1 MFKKIFN
8 FFIKVFKRSLIL
20 TLIIS
25 FFVFNFLFSFLNLKV
40 DLSAGK
46 AYSISSSTKNILKN
60 LKKNLEIDFYVSS
73 SDLPSRL
80 IPLKNEVVDFLKEY
94 ERSSKKIVIKILDP
108 KKDKKA
114 EEDVV
119 SLGLPVFQYSQLER
133 DSYQVKKVYFSLV
146 LKYGDKK
153 EIIYQVNDLSNLE
166 YEISSLIYKLTRDK
180 TEKIAIIGKKEIF
193 SVNQNEDD
201 LSVLK
206 RLLRQQYEVNFFEI
220 DKDSPVKEI
229 DKSYKLILV
238 FDDNQKKY
246 QDEEIEKIKNYLK
259 NNGKAIFFIGGAWV
273 DPQSLYVSK
282 ADNNLNSL
290 LKEFGIKIEENLILS
305 FSSELVNF
313 GTSNYQFIT
322 NYPYWIKTNNF
333 NKKYSL
339 FSNVN
344 VLTFPWVSSINF
356 EKNKNYTQDILVSSI
371 DKSWGKKYSS
381 DSAFLATPENIE
393 RPKQN
398 DLKTFPLVASLKKD
412 NDLKIVVVPSSRFV
426 YDQFISQNNNLDF
439 VFNLVDNMTSGGAL
453 SGIRSRQVEFYNLP
467 ALSSNQKEVVRYLS
481 IFLLPAIFGFYGF
494 LRILKRSKK

>member
-1 MFKKIFN
+1 MFKKVFN
-8 FFIKVFKRSLIL
+8 LFNKSSVLIL
-20 TLIIS
+20 LIS
-25 FFVFNFLFSFLNLKV
+25 FFVLNFLFSFINLKI
-40 DLSAGK
+40 DLSTGK

-60 LKKNLEIDFYVSS
+60 LKKNLEINFYVSS

-94 ERSSKKIVIKILDP
+94 QRSSNKITIKVLDP
-108 KKDKKA
+108 KKDSKI
-114 EEDVV
+114 EEEA
-119 SLGLPVFQYSQLER
+119 SNLGLPVFQYSQLER

-166 YEISSLIYKLTRDK
+166 YEITSLIYKLTRDK
-180 TEKIAIIGKKEIF
+180 TEKIAVIGKKEVF
-193 SVNQNEDD
+193 LVNENEDD
-201 LSVLK
+201 LSILK
-206 RLLRQQYEVNFFEI
+206 KLLRQQYELNFFEI

-229 DKSYKLILV
+229 DKNYKLILV

-246 QDEEIEKIKNYLK
+246 QDEEIEKIKKYLK
-259 NNGKAIFFIGGAWV
+259 QNGKAIFFV
-273 DPQSLYVSK
+273 DNVWIDSKTLYVSK
-282 ADNNLNSL
+282 ADHNLTNL
-290 LKEFGIKIEENLILS
+290 LKEFGIKINEDLILS

-313 GTSNYQFIT
+313 GGTNYQFIT

-344 VLTFPWVSSINF
+344 VLTFPWVSSISF
-356 EKNKNYTQDILVSSI
+356 EKNNNYSQDILVSSMN
-371 DKSWGKKYSS
+371 KSWQKKYSS

-393 RPKQN
+393 KPKET
-398 DLKTFPLVASLKKD
+398 DLKTFSLIAGLKKK
-412 NDLKIVVVPSSRFV
+412 NDLNIVVIPSSRFV
-426 YDQFISQNNNLDF
+426 YDQFISQNNNIDF

-467 ALSSNQKEVVRYLS
+467 ALSSNQKEVIRYLS

-494 LRILKRSKK
+494 FRILKRSKK